1 MNNPA
6 KVLLINGSYRSDGIT
21 DQASQLAAGVLREHG
36 AVVDELLLREE
47 SIEFCLNC
55 RACTLAEGTSP
66 GECVLDDAMHGI
78 IARIEEADAYIF
90 AVPTNFSSATAVFK
104 RFMER
109 LTPYGY
115 WPWGAMAPKNRKQNL
130 PQKKA
135 MLITSCAA
143 PGIFSRVLYGTG
155 RQLRLAAKVIGARVT
170 GTVHVGLIADK
181 PDAALP
187 GRARMRTIEL
197 AETLL

>member
-1 MNNPA
+1 MNSPA
-6 KVLLINGSYRSDGIT
+6 KVLVINGSYRTDGIT
-21 DQASQLAAGVLREHG
+21 DQASAIAASVLREHG
-36 AVVDELLLREE
+36 AQVDVVLLREE
-47 SIEFCLNC
+47 NIEFCLNC
-55 RACTLAEGTSP
+55 RACTLAEGTDP
-66 GECVLDDAMHGI
+66 GECVLDDAMHAI
-78 IARIEEADAYIF
+78 ISKIEEADAYVL

-115 WPWGAMAPKNRKQNL
+115 WPWGAMAPKNRKANL

-155 RQLRLAAKVIGARVT
+155 RQLKLAARVIGARVV

-181 PDAALP
+181 PEASLP
-187 GRARMRTIEL
+187 GRARMRTREL
-197 AETLL
+197 AEALL